1 MFRISEPVKGSVCT
15 PSGVVEFDLDAGEH
29 APTDEGERVALA
41 FLVSIGAAETVQPR
55 PRRSTKE
62 N

>member
-15 PSGVVEFDLDAGEH
+15 PSGVVDFDVDAGEH
-29 APTDEGERVALA
+29 TPQPGQEPVFA